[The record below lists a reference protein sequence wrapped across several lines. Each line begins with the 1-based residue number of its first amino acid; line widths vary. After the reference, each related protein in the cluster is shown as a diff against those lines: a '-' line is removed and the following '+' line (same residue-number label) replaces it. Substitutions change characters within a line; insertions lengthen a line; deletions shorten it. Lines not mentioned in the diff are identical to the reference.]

1 MKSLTAAQRKAPAH
15 ELPKRSWRK
24 SRELERYAKMEA
36 LQKKARDEPHHVA
49 EEAVAKATGVHN
61 PKGNG
66 QVKNR
71 DVHTAKSYIVSTAQA
86 NAGGR
91 HERAALTYEISGER

>member
-36 LQKKARDEPHHVA
+36 LRRMDRDEPHHVA

-61 PKGNG
+61 PKGNVR
-66 QVKNR
+66 VKNGS
-71 DVHTAKSYIVSTAQA
+71 VHTAKGYIKSTGQA
-86 NAGGR
+86 DAGGR
-91 HERAALTYEISGER
+91 QERAALT

>member
-1 MKSLTAAQRKAPAH
+1 MESGQNSTTRVGDTSHALELRSQKHIKTMKSLTAAQRKAPAH

-24 SRELERYAKMEA
+24 SRELERYAKMEE
-36 LQKKARDEPHHVA
+36 LRKKGRNEPRHVA

-66 QVKNR
+66 RGKN
-71 DVHTAKSYIVSTAQA
+71 
-86 NAGGR
+86 
-91 HERAALTYEISGER
+91 